1 MTEKLKKYI
10 VCVQYN
16 VQKIYTVS
24 ANNQEEAEKLVLDG
38 KGYSDKSDEDWDRQ
52 EVIEIK
58 EAVYEKL

>member
-58 EAVYEKL
+58 EAVYD